1 MQLLI
6 NYWYDY
12 FNACFFGIRCPWS
25 TNNFIILNYLLN
37 LKLNLTNVPD
47 SECWDTYVPAS
58 GRRDT
63 GLVSA
68 SVLSIVS
75 RRRLVVGLRPRQAS
89 DLQKMSIFDFAILK
103 VIAFLIELGAA
114 FQSLAASI

>member
-12 FNACFFGIRCPWS
+12 FNACLFGIRCPWS

-63 GLVSA
+63 GLVPA

-75 RRRLVVGLRPRQAS
+75 RRRLVVGLRPRQAVTCRKC
-89 DLQKMSIFDFAILK
+89 Q
-103 VIAFLIELGAA
+103 FLILQYLRLLH
-114 FQSLAASI
+114 F